1 MPLTKVAPSVFD
13 SNTAAFSFTNAVSF
27 SNTITVT
34 GNATFSNT
42 VSIPNIS
49 SNVTFANTIT
59 VTGNATFSNITI
71 HTGNATFSNIV
82 TFSSNTIHTGNATFS
97 NTIAVTGAA
106 TLSNTV
112 AVTGAATFSNTV
124 TVNSSLKSN
133 QFTESRSAPSISAG
147 ALTLDLSAGNI
158 FDVSVGASI
167 TSMTFSNPPAS
178 GTAYGFTVKFTYS
191 ATAAYTATWPASV
204 KWAGGVAPTLT
215 ATNGKTDVFIFLTVD
230 GGTNY
235 YGYIG
240 GLNA

>member
-1 MPLTKVAPSVFD
+1 MALTRVVPLIFNSATPFP
-13 SNTAAFSFTNAVSF
+13 NAVSF

-49 SNVTFANTIT
+49 SNVTFANST
-59 VTGNATFSNITI
+59 V
-71 HTGNATFSNIV
+71 
-82 TFSSNTIHTGNATFS
+82 HTGNATFS
-97 NTIAVTGAA
+97 NTIAVTG
-106 TLSNTV
+106 N
-112 AVTGAATFSNTV
+112 ATFSNTV
-124 TVNSSLKSN
+124 TINSSLKSN

-147 ALTLDLSAGNI
+147 ALTLDLSSGNI

-191 ATAAYTATWPASV
+191 ATSAYTATWPASV
-204 KWAGGVAPTLT
+204 KWAGGTAPTLT
-215 ATNGKTDVFIFLTVD
+215 ATSAKTDVFVFLTVD